1 MQKKDG
7 KKNTRTLSNLCQI
20 RKSTTTTITNKK
32 PNKMFFT
39 FLGRTLND
47 KTINIKFK
55 ELI

>member
-1 MQKKDG
+1 MQKNDG

-20 RKSTTTTITNKK
+20 RKSATTTITNKK